1 MPVTKQG
8 TPSAHG
14 LGKRVVV
21 GKKHISST
29 YHPQDPRGLS
39 QGKKG
44 GKVSI
49 GKLGGKLGG
58 KKQRPPVKS
67 VSPNIG
73 GGKQQKKPRRYRPG
87 TVALREIRKY
97 QKSTELLLRKAPFN
111 RLVREILTS
120 DLGKYGLRWQQ
131 NAVIALQEAAEAYM
145 VSLFEDSQLEAVH
158 GKRITINPK
167 DMQLARRIRG
177 ETA

>member
-1 MPVTKQG
+1 MPIKQG

-14 LGKRVVV
+14 LGKQRAVV
-21 GKKHISST
+21 GKKHISNL
-29 YHPQDPRGLS
+29 YHPQDPRS
-39 QGKKG
+39 QGQKGKG
-44 GKVSI
+44 GRVS
-49 GKLGGKLGG
+49 GGKSGKILTSK
-58 KKQRPPVKS
+58 KKQRPSLTAPV
-67 VSPNIG
+67 G
-73 GGKQQKKPRRYRPG
+73 GGKQKPKPHRYRPG

-97 QKSTELLLRKAPFN
+97 QKSTELLLRKSPFN
-111 RLVREILTS
+111 RLCREILQQ
-120 DLGKYGLRWQQ
+120 DLGKYGMRWQQ

-177 ETA
+177 EVA

>member
-1 MPVTKQG
+1 MPVQGLAKQG

-21 GKKHISST
+21 GKKHISSI
-29 YHPQDPRGLS
+29 YHPQDPRSQAQKGKGGLV
-39 QGKKG
+39 GKG
-44 GKVSI
+44 GKLS
-49 GKLGGKLGG
+49 G
-58 KKQRPPVKS
+58 KQRPPVKS